1 MTRVTPLP
9 RDLAKL
15 TRSLGST
22 VAAPRNSQLLNS
34 GSRTIAAK
42 LRKELEHGI
51 AEVPASEVRSPFPS
65 PSRSSFLRPFPQ
77 K

>member
-22 VAAPRNSQLLNS
+22 VAAPRNSQLLK
-34 GSRTIAAK
+34 SRSIAGK
-42 LRKELEHGI
+42 LRKELENGI
-51 AEVPASEVRSPFPS
+51 ADVPASEV
-65 PSRSSFLRPFPQ
+65 
-77 K
+77 

>member
-9 RDLAKL
+9 RQIANL

-34 GSRTIAAK
+34 RSIAAK
-42 LRKELEHGI
+42 VRKELEHGI
-51 AEVPASEVRSPFPS
+51 ADVPASE
-65 PSRSSFLRPFPQ
+65 
-77 K
+77 